1 MNASRTS
8 TLKSDAQLVAGYNS
22 APTVTLIVPVYNEE
36 KSVLVFLET
45 LSPIIEKL
53 RAQARLDI
61 LFVNDGSRDGTER
74 AIMTAAKDR
83 DDIALLNLSRNF
95 GKEAALFAGMS
106 HANGDAVIP
115 LDVDLQDPPQ
125 VIVEMVLR
133 WMAGAQVVNARRSCR
148 DGDSRLK
155 TVTAHA
161 FYRVFNALAD
171 QPIPQDVGD
180 FRLFDREVVDAICQ
194 LGERTRFN
202 KALFSWVGFEAEE
215 VTFERPARSAGET
228 SWSYWKLWKLAL
240 DGIFASSTVPLRIW
254 TYIGF
259 FLAFASLIY
268 SLVVFISTLFF
279 GVDVPGYASTVILI
293 LIFGGMNMFALG
305 IIGEY
310 VGRIYTEVQQRPVY
324 IVRSHY
330 HSLQGED
337 EDGA

>member
-1 MNASRTS
+1 MSCNKIDATQ
-8 TLKSDAQLVAGYNS
+8 SDPQLVGNAKS
-22 APTVTLIVPVYNEE
+22 VPTVTLIVPVYNEE
-36 KSVLVFLET
+36 ESVLGFLET
-45 LSPIIEKL
+45 LSPIIEQL
-53 RAQARLDI
+53 SAQARLDI

-74 AIMTAAKDR
+74 VIMTAAKTR
-83 DDIALLNLSRNF
+83 GYITLLNLSRNF

-106 HANGDAVIP
+106 HAHGDAVIP

-125 VIVEMVLR
+125 IIVEMVLR
-133 WMAGAQVVNARRSCR
+133 WIAGAKVVNARRSRR

-155 TVTAHA
+155 TVTANA
-161 FYRVFNALAD
+161 FYRIFNALAD
-171 QPIPQDVGD
+171 QPIPHDVGD

-194 LGERTRFN
+194 MGERTRFN

-215 VTFERPARSAGET
+215 VTFDRPARFAGKT
-228 SWSYWKLWKLAL
+228 SWSYWKLWKLAW

-259 FLAFASLIY
+259 FLALASLIY
-268 SLVVFISTLFF
+268 SLVVFIRTLFF

-310 VGRIYTEVQQRPVY
+310 VGRIYTEVQQRPIF
-324 IVRSHY
+324 IVRSH
-330 HSLQGED
+330 HRGPQGED

>member
-1 MNASRTS
+1 MNS
-8 TLKSDAQLVAGYNS
+8 SDITPFQPESQVAAGD
-22 APTVTLIVPVYNEE
+22 ADTRTVTLIVPVYNEE
-36 KSVLVFLET
+36 DSILGFLET
-45 LSPIIEKL
+45 LSSVIDSM
-53 RAQARLDI
+53 RAQVRFDI

-74 AIMTAAKDR
+74 IIMRAAAHR
-83 DDIALLNLSRNF
+83 NDIALLNLSRNF

-106 HANGDAVIP
+106 HARGDAVVP

-133 WMAGAQVVNARRSCR
+133 WIAGAKVVNARRSCR

-155 TVTAHA
+155 NVTARG

-180 FRLFDREVVDAICQ
+180 FRLFDREVVDAICR

-215 VTFERPARSAGET
+215 VTFERPARLTGET

-268 SLVVFISTLFF
+268 SIAVFVSTLFF

-293 LIFGGMNMFALG
+293 LVFGGMNMFALG

-330 HSLQGED
+330 RSPQAEND
-337 EDGA
+337 DGA

>member
-1 MNASRTS
+1 MNSS
-8 TLKSDAQLVAGYNS
+8 MKLPLQSDAQPVAGI
-22 APTVTLIVPVYNEE
+22 AVTPRVTLIVPVYNEVD
-36 KSVLVFLET
+36 SISGFLDT
-45 LSPIIEKL
+45 LSPVIDQM
-53 RAQARLDI
+53 RSQVRFDI

-74 AIMTAAKDR
+74 AIMTAADNR

-106 HANGDAVIP
+106 FAKGDAAIP

-125 VIVEMVLR
+125 VIVKMVLR
-133 WMAGAQVVNARRSCR
+133 WIAGAKVVNARRTRR

-155 TVTAHA
+155 SVTANT
-161 FYRVFNALAD
+161 FYRVFNTLAD
-171 QPIPQDVGD
+171 QPIPRNVGD

-202 KALFSWVGFEAEE
+202 KALFAWVGFEAEE
-215 VTFERPARSAGET
+215 VTFDRPARSAGET

-268 SLVVFISTLFF
+268 SLFVFISTLFF
-279 GVDVPGYASTVILI
+279 GVDLPGYASTVILI

-310 VGRIYTEVQQRPVY
+310 IGRIYIEVQQRPVY
-324 IVRSHY
+324 IVRSQY
-330 HSLQGED
+330 RSPERED